1 MATPKRGVDEAV
13 KMESDGKSGAVQIMK
28 DISVSVDPLACALLA
43 IECFLLCAVVSHTRS
58 YLMPLCLSA
67 QLPVDLMREAKKV
80 TLGFGRKLDDKL
92 CVVLIDGNK
101 KVRLFDTAE
110 RNVTSLSNIASY
122 AVLNSEKKML
132 ACHNG
137 NQVYVISTENIE
149 NNSYIEMQN
158 QIEWFDFEH
167 VRLMKWINPKIL
179 AIVTEKHCYYWDVS
193 KSSNDA
199 TQRLRRFDHGLTG
212 SMIDFLVSHNN
223 KYCLLNSDSGL
234 LLFSN
239 DDTSKIDAH
248 AGTFATF
255 RSNAVLI
262 KASGNEN
269 AITIHAKELLGG
281 RSDDKPRVWNTTILA
296 LEGSRS
302 NRPIHL
308 HCHDGTGF
316 VITNDSI
323 YVVDLLSGV
332 TLTAKKVILGAK
344 ERIVRAK
351 GCGKTIH
358 AITKRRIL
366 TMTYEKGQEDEKR
379 EEREQDAP
387 VSDTLPENVGDFD
400 SASADDIF
408 NTSGA
413 RSLQLT
419 PPAAIDSFNLQGT
432 RVFDLEKAP
441 DPHDAP
447 VSETLPEN
455 VGDFDSA
462 SDDDTSNTSGAR
474 SLRLTPPPP
483 AAIDSFN
490 LQGTRVFDLEKAP
503 DPPQGTRAFELA
515 IAPDPPGQK
524 TASPV
529 SSTGSPLR
537 ADPPDNASSPS
548 DSSVDQEEKKEEDT
562 VAVEQEE
569 RKHRPLEPEEME
581 PVDLLEPER
590 RNVQEGGNEQHVGDD
605 PEPEE
610 HHPEPGDGTAGR
622 RLNFDAD
629 AVPPNPQRAPAPVV
643 DALLTGWTRETHQR
657 GSGRNYYT
665 YLSPANNRFRSL
677 KGAKA
682 FASILREDGVADEAE
697 ALVLFD
703 RRGHKK

>member
-441 DPHDAP
+441 DP
-447 VSETLPEN
+447 
-455 VGDFDSA
+455 
-462 SDDDTSNTSGAR
+462 
-474 SLRLTPPPP
+474 
-483 AAIDSFN
+483 
-490 LQGTRVFDLEKAP
+490 
-503 DPPQGTRAFELA
+503 PQGTRAFELA